1 VSIKNGEKD
10 KKISQNSDSALMCS
24 EESAI
29 IENKKE
35 EKAEGLRKL
44 VVICASTG
52 GPKALH
58 KVLFYLPN
66 NLNAPVLIV
75 QHMPKGFTASLADRL
90 GKKCGLDVKEAEDGD
105 KLENGKIYVAKG
117 GMHMKLERFRTT
129 YKISLSDEPPK
140 NGLKPCA
147 DILFGSL
154 EDVKVGEV
162 VCVVLTG
169 MGSDGTAGIV
179 SLGEKKKVYVIAQDE
194 QTSSVFGMPSSII
207 KTGMADEV
215 LPLGKIPDA
224 IIKAVGTF

>member
-1 VSIKNGEKD
+1 
-10 KKISQNSDSALMCS
+10 MCS

-29 IENKKE
+29 IENTKE
-35 EKAEGLRKL
+35 KKAEGFQKL

-58 KVLFYLPN
+58 KILFYLPK

-90 GKKCGLDVKEAEDGD
+90 GKKCGLCVKEAEDGD

-117 GMHMKLERFRTT
+117 GMHMKLERFRTA
-129 YKISLSDEPPK
+129 YKISLSDDPPK

-147 DILFGSL
+147 DILFESL
-154 EDVKVGEV
+154 ESVRIGEV

-179 SLGEKKKVYVIAQDE
+179 GLGEKKNVYVIAQDE
-194 QTSSVFGMPSSII
+194 QTSDVFGMPSSII
-207 KTGMADEV
+207 KTGMVNEV

-224 IIKAVGTF
+224 IMKAVGTF